1 MKSKSITGGNMEFVH
16 DEEDSRSVRS
26 EDTESTVGFK
36 RSLAEWQ
43 ESRKTIL
50 GRIKYLFRKR

>member
-26 EDTESTVGFK
+26 NDTESTANFK
-36 RSLAEWQ
+36 RSLDEWQ

-50 GRIKYLFRKR
+50 GRIKYFFKKK